1 MLFVT
6 DQSPEPPSRASY
18 LLDGRRVT
26 IADLLDAGLLFEGDE
41 LTFSRPSIGE
51 THRATVTASGKL
63 RLSDGQEFPTPS
75 RAARVAADGG
85 SFDGWHYWL
94 TSSGKSL
101 DSLRQTLLEQAAGDS
116 AASSATS
123 DPSGLHF
130 VGKFAPES
138 VYLRTIAHR
147 YEWLSHARERADS
160 GEPLT
165 ILVSDLL
172 GRWGD
177 ATDAGSALETR
188 IEADLANHG
197 LTTTPNF
204 RKVSL
209 DTVVRL
215 VTRPTE
221 SDDDQA
227 PDGDE
232 GEEELYVGL
241 TVGNI
246 RVLLGDNGWIAPNA
260 TFEQAITRMKFNGY
274 SQLAVLNGPRN
285 LRGAVTWESIAYK
298 RHVNPDA
305 TLADAIID
313 ARAVRYD
320 EPLIDVLPYLVND
333 ADFVFVMDETKQ
345 VAGIV
350 TNADVVAKY
359 REISNPFIL
368 IGELDQVLRQIIAR
382 TFTLAEVSPSCHH
395 SITSFDDLTMGDY
408 QAILGNSDRWE
419 QLGWKLDRA
428 EFVARL
434 DELRKIRNDV
444 MHFNPRD
451 LPPNTIGKLRKMLD
465 ILRDLGG

>member
-1 MLFVT
+1 MHFVT
-6 DQSPEPPSRASY
+6 EQSPEPPSRASY
-18 LLDGRRVT
+18 LLDGRRVM
-26 IADLLDAGLLFEGDE
+26 IADLLDAGLLSEGDE
-41 LTFSRPSIGE
+41 LTFPRPGIGE
-51 THRATVTASGKL
+51 THHAVVTAAGKL
-63 RLSDGQEFPTPS
+63 RLKDGQEFPTPS
-75 RAARVAADGG
+75 RAAHVAADGG
-85 SFDGWHYWL
+85 SFDGWHSWL

-101 DSLRQTLLEQAAGDS
+101 DSLRQALLEQAAEDS
-116 AASSATS
+116 VSPAGPAPDYAGVGEISVAT
-123 DPSGLHF
+123 DYMH
-130 VGKFAPES
+130 VQTVAQ
-138 VYLRTIAHR
+138 RHA
-147 YEWLSHARERADS
+147 WLSEARERADA
-160 GEPLT
+160 GEPLAM
-165 ILVSDLL
+165 LVSDLRS
-172 GRWGD
+172 RWRE
-177 ATDAGSALETR
+177 APDAGSVLETR

-209 DTVVRL
+209 DTTVRL
-215 VTRPTE
+215 ITRPTDSE
-221 SDDDQA
+221 DDQA

-274 SQLAVLNGPRN
+274 SQLAVLNSPWN
-285 LRGAVTWESIAYK
+285 LRGAVTWESIAYR

-305 TLADAIID
+305 VLAEAIID

-333 ADFVFVMDETKQ
+333 ADFVFVTDETKK
-345 VAGIV
+345 VTGIV
-350 TNADVVAKY
+350 TNADVVDKY

-382 TFTLAEVSPSCHH
+382 TFTMAEITPLCHH
-395 SITSFDDLTMGDY
+395 AVTSFDDLTMGDY
-408 QAILGNSDRWE
+408 QSILGNSDRWD
-419 QLGWKLDRA
+419 QLGWPLDRA
-428 EFVARL
+428 EFIARL
-434 DELRKIRNDV
+434 NELRTIRNDV

-465 ILRDLGG
+465 ILRDLGR